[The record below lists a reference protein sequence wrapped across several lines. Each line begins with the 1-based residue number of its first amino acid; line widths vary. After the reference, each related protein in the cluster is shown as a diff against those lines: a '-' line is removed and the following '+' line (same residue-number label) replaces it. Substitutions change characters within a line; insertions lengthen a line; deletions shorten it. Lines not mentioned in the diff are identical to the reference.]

1 MRKLTRR
8 DSLYLEVINLINGS
22 RKWKKTKF
30 LNNPESVPP
39 VVESTPFTT
48 LPVGDNLPRP
58 EVLSTLLAEPTS
70 ASFPVSL
77 TTADT
82 SLVEEE
88 QPETESKKR
97 SRRYRSNPNPHY
109 ARVAAFIRQERSYL
123 DDIQLTKESVETWEN
138 RESCESFSKPNK

>member
-1 MRKLTRR
+1 MFRLLLNQPR
-8 DSLYLEVINLINGS
+8 SLLYQLEITS
-22 RKWKKTKF
+22 
-30 LNNPESVPP
+30 
-39 VVESTPFTT
+39 
-48 LPVGDNLPRP
+48 
-58 EVLSTLLAEPTS
+58 EVLSTLSAKPTS

-109 ARVAAFIRQERSYL
+109 ARVAAFIRQERGYL
-123 DDIQLTKESVETWEN
+123 DDIQLTKESVETLEN
-138 RESCESFSKPNK
+138 RESCVFFHNKQNK